1 MFPMT
6 AKTIMTEEAYR
17 RFAWTNFWYKKN
29 GIFSLILPEI
39 VVLICGAICFFI
51 GEPLPGAAFLVTV
64 AVLPFLYYLSMNRH
78 IKKFY
83 RGNPLW
89 HDIEQEFSFYETEFR
104 VVNRNNNA
112 RFDYQ
117 DIVAIID
124 KPETFY
130 IMVGRSMGLIL
141 DKADC
146 QPELIDF
153 LLKLKEN
160 RSL

>member
-29 GIFSLILPEI
+29 GIFSLILPAI

-51 GEPLPGAAFLVTV
+51 GEPLRGVAFLVTV
-64 AVLPFLYYLSMNRH
+64 VVLPFLYYLSMNRH

-89 HDIEQEFSFYETEFR
+89 HDIEQEFSFYETDFR

-112 RFDYQ
+112 RFDY
-117 DIVAIID
+117 
-124 KPETFY
+124 
-130 IMVGRSMGLIL
+130 
-141 DKADC
+141 
-146 QPELIDF
+146 
-153 LLKLKEN
+153 
-160 RSL
+160 

>member
-51 GEPLPGAAFLVTV
+51 GEPLPCVAFLVTV

-89 HDIEQEFSFYETEFR
+89 HDIEQEFSFYETDFR

>member
-39 VVLICGAICFFI
+39 VVLICSAICFFI

-89 HDIEQEFSFYETEFR
+89 HDIEQEFSFYETDFR

-153 LLKLKEN
+153 LLKLKES

>member
-17 RFAWTNFWYKKN
+17 RFAWANFWYKKN

-51 GEPLPGAAFLVTV
+51 GEPLAGVAFLVIV

-89 HDIEQEFSFYETEFR
+89 HDLEQEFNFYET
-104 VVNRNNNA
+104 
-112 RFDYQ
+112 
-117 DIVAIID
+117 
-124 KPETFY
+124 
-130 IMVGRSMGLIL
+130 
-141 DKADC
+141 
-146 QPELIDF
+146 DF
-153 LLKLKEN
+153 
-160 RSL
+160 

>member
-17 RFAWTNFWYKKN
+17 RFAWTNFWHRKTGIIPLVIGEVALLAV
-29 GIFSLILPEI
+29 GIFSLSLN
-39 VVLICGAICFFI
+39 
-51 GEPLPGAAFLVTV
+51 EPLPAIGIFIFMPIMLFL
-64 AVLPFLYYLSMNRH
+64 LYRSFNQQFLKLY
-78 IKKFY
+78 KD
-83 RGNPLW
+83 NPLW
-89 HDIEQEFSFYETEFR
+89 HDLEQEFNFYETDFQ
-104 VVNRNNNA
+104 VFNRNHTS
-112 RFDYQ
+112 RYDYQ

-130 IMVGRSMGLIL
+130 IMVGRSLGLIL

-153 LLKLKEN
+153 LLKLKES

>member
-1 MFPMT
+1 
-6 AKTIMTEEAYR
+6 MTEEAYR

-51 GEPLPGAAFLVTV
+51 GEPLLGAAFLVTV

-89 HDIEQEFSFYETEFR
+89 HDIEQEFSFYETDFR

>member
-1 MFPMT
+1 M
-6 AKTIMTEEAYR
+6 R
-17 RFAWTNFWYKKN
+17 CN
-29 GIFSLILPEI
+29 L
-39 VVLICGAICFFI
+39 FFI
-51 GEPLPGAAFLVTV
+51 GEPLPGVAFLVTV

-89 HDIEQEFSFYETEFR
+89 HDIEHEFSFYETDFR

-124 KPETFY
+124 KPETF
-130 IMVGRSMGLIL
+130 ISWLAVNGLIL

-153 LLKLKEN
+153 LLKLKETEVSN
-160 RSL
+160 LGDFCFLSVKFSKNLPLVRCVL

>member
-6 AKTIMTEEAYR
+6 LKTIMTEEAYR
-17 RFAWTNFWYKKN
+17 RFAWTNFWYRKT
-29 GIFSLILPEI
+29 GLLPLIIGEVALLA
-39 VVLICGAICFFI
+39 VGLVCLFFR
-51 GEPLPGAAFLVTV
+51 EPLPGVAFLVTV

-89 HDIEQEFSFYETEFR
+89 HDIEQEFSFYETDFR